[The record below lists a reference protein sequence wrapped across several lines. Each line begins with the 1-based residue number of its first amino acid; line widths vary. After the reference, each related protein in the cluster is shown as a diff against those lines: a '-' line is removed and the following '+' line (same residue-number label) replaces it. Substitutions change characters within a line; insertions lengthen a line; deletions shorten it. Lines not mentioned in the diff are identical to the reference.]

1 MNKQAYEKMM
11 ESEHRLYDSLVGH
24 NRPKDLLPERA
35 ITRFPIRSQMAFVV
49 TAGIMKRLNQIGYSF
64 NDTKVVDVC
73 QKLHPIIVA
82 FKRKHSGGYSD
93 GEGYKNYLM
102 FQKHIGTYV
111 DGFIV
116 KDGKVMAHEMNGKTM
131 SLLMMISLSQYIL
144 NYELEGDD
152 EACADLGEFNKLIK
166 EMWELVPEFE
176 KLDKIIAPR
185 N

>member
-1 MNKQAYEKMM
+1 MTD
-11 ESEHRLYDSLVGH
+11 EHRLYDSLVGQ
-24 NRPKDLLPERA
+24 NRPINLLPERA

-73 QKLHPIIVA
+73 QRLHPIIVA
-82 FKRKHSGGYSD
+82 FKKKHSGGYSD

-102 FQKHIGTYV
+102 FQKHVGTYV
-111 DGFIV
+111 DSFIV
-116 KDGKVMAHEMNGKTM
+116 KEGKVVAHEMNGKTM

-144 NYELEGDD
+144 NYEFEDD
-152 EACADLGEFNKLIK
+152 EEACADLGEFNKLIK
-166 EMWELVPEFE
+166 EMWELVPEYE
-176 KLDKIIAPR
+176 KLDEIIAPR